1 MEPVRQDGRALAL
14 RFQARF
20 LAARPLGSLPW
31 ADLEQKLKNS
41 DSLFLLDILQK
52 TILHPLSM
60 KYPPSVKYRRCFLAE
75 LIKKHESTAA
85 EPLDELYEALADTL
99 FKEESTHCYKSYLL
113 PTGESI
119 TLSETVAIIS
129 QGTTGLVT
137 WDAAL
142 YLAEWAIEN
151 STVLNNR
158 TVLELGSGIGLTGI
172 VISKA
177 CNPKA
182 YIFSDYHQC
191 VLEQLKE
198 NIYLNGFV
206 LESEDMNCTKM
217 QSRDQT
223 AKRVGFQGPKVAVA
237 ELDWESVTQ
246 EQLWELHPDVVIAA
260 DVVYDPEVTLS
271 LIGVLQ
277 KLSASKA
284 NGKNPEIYIAFTIR
298 NPDTYHL
305 FQTELGKVGI
315 GWHVIPTEKK
325 NLFPYDTHSDITIL
339 QLLL

>member
-75 LIKKHESTAA
+75 LIKK
-85 EPLDELYEALADTL
+85 
-99 FKEESTHCYKSYLL
+99 